1 MKLLNI
7 LYKLTRL
14 IVSKNVVSYS
24 SADDIF
30 AVTMGDMVGNTTW

>member
-30 AVTMGDMVGNTTW
+30 AVTMGDVMGNTTW